1 MLHPA
6 LTPARGPL
14 ARHGTLAVP
23 QSDDALYQQAKSYL
37 SRDPVEAKLFRA
49 LEHSPDG
56 RHYELSINN
65 RNDDHF
71 DPNDD
76 EIAWDP
82 YSALRT
88 TNGGKQSPALGLGH
102 EVDHAIEDPRVADRL
117 RNTPDPCYDNAE
129 ERRVIMGSE
138 RHAARAL
145 GESVRYDH
153 GGRTYRVSSPVTR

>member
-1 MLHPA
+1 MLHPT
-6 LTPARGPL
+6 LTPAREPL
-14 ARHGTLAVP
+14 VHHGTLAVP
-23 QSDDALYQQAKSYL
+23 RSDDAVYQQAKTYL

-49 LEHSPDG
+49 LEHSLDG
-56 RHYELSINN
+56 RQYELTINN

-138 RHAARAL
+138 RHAARTL

-153 GGRTYRVSSPVTR
+153 GGSTYRVNSPVTR